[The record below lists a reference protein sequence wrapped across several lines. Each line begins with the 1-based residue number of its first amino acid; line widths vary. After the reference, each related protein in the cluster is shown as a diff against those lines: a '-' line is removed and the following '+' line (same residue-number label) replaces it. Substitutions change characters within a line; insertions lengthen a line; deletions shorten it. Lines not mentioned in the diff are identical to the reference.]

1 MSNDQKSLCKRFLKR
16 AGAAAF
22 VITLLGIAVSLG
34 VWSMVWIWSSRPL
47 TVITL
52 QDGCIHLFQRP
63 LVFDGLEFTW
73 AFFEPPSFA
82 SSWQWLVTWEKSRF
96 YVIVPLYPFAL
107 IAALVTII
115 CWHHIPPGHCQKCGY
130 NLTGN
135 MSGICPE
142 CGTPCKP
149 DERAT

>member
-1 MSNDQKSLCKRFLKR
+1 MRNDQKSRCKRFLKR
-16 AGAAAF
+16 AGVVTF

-34 VWSMVWIWSSRPL
+34 VWSMIEIRSSSGTRVL
-47 TVITL
+47 TL
-52 QDGCIHLFQRP
+52 QDGCIHLFKTP
-63 LVFDGLEFTW
+63 FASDELEFGW

-82 SSWQWLVTWEKSRF
+82 SSWRWIATRERWRP

-107 IAALVTII
+107 VAALVTII

-135 MSGICPE
+135 ASGICPE
-142 CGTPCKP
+142 CGTRI
-149 DERAT
+149 EQEEQEA